1 MRIFLLSVRMFLC
14 LMCGVLGLSA
24 YWLMGFV
31 SANWLMG
38 FVSDYWLM
46 GYIGEFSLLG
56 NLSLSISCS
65 SV

>member
-1 MRIFLLSVRMFLC
+1 MRIFLLSVRMFLLSVRKFLC

-24 YWLMGFV
+24 Y
-31 SANWLMG
+31 WLMG